1 MPAAITAIGA
11 VSGHGMGCG
20 RLLRAVLEGRSAI
33 RKVTRFSC
41 QDLCS
46 SIAAEAPS
54 DAELVDAAADLC
66 QPPASDR
73 SSRLL
78 LAAASEALQ
87 GRSWSASR
95 RRAVLVGT
103 TKGALE
109 LATDRWALGE
119 MPGEDIL
126 GVPARSVALATRTLG
141 PVLTLSAACAS
152 SAVAIGEAL
161 ALIEEGLCDEAI
173 VGGTEALHPFVYR
186 GFHALKALS
195 ASPAAPFD
203 AGRCGLS
210 LGEGAVVLVM
220 EALEHAEGA
229 QRAPIAIVEGFG
241 SSTDGFD
248 QLAPEPTGAGLVR
261 ACRRAMERAGVD
273 ATAVDRY
280 HAHGTATVH
289 NDRMEA
295 TAHTTLFSGRPVPVC
310 AVKGSVG
317 HTLGASG
324 ALDVAVCALTL
335 QRQVLPPVANLREV
349 DSLAHVPAVIG
360 GARSDRGRLALTV
373 SAGFGGINAAL
384 LLRNPKAIQ

>member
-11 VSGHGMGCG
+11 VSGHGLGCG
-20 RLLRAVLEGRSAI
+20 PLLRAVLEGRSAI

-41 QDLCS
+41 QDFCS
-46 SIAAEAPS
+46 SVAAEAPD
-54 DAELVDAAADLC
+54 DAELVKAASGFG
-66 QPPASDR
+66 QSPAPDR
-73 SSRLL
+73 ASRLL
-78 LAAASEALQ
+78 LAAAAEALR
-87 GRSWSASR
+87 GRSRSASR

-109 LATDRWALGE
+109 LAVDRWDLGE
-119 MPGEDIL
+119 IPRDDVL
-126 GVPARSVALATRTLG
+126 GAPARNVALATGAQG

-161 ALIEEGLCDEAI
+161 TLIEEGLCDEAI

-195 ASPAAPFD
+195 PSPAAPFD
-203 AGRCGLS
+203 TGRSGLS

-229 QRAPIAIVEGFG
+229 RRAPIAIVEGFG

-248 QLAPEPTGAGLVR
+248 QLAPEPTGAELVR
-261 ACRRAMERAGVD
+261 ACQRAMERAGVD
-273 ATAVDRY
+273 VNAVDRY

-295 TAHTTLFSGRPVPVC
+295 TAHATLFSGRAVPVC

-317 HTLGASG
+317 HTLGAAG
-324 ALDVAVCALTL
+324 ALDVAICALTL

-349 DSLAHVPAVIG
+349 DALARVPAVIG
-360 GARSDRGRLALTV
+360 GARSDRGRVALAV